1 MPTIVWAIVGVGFVA
16 PAVAILALVLAN
28 RFSKGSPGRAINA
41 FWAVLAVLLAG
52 FLGYG
57 LLSR

>member
-1 MPTIVWAIVGVGFVA
+1 MPTIVWAIIGVVFVA
-16 PAVAILALVLAN
+16 PAVAIAGLALAH
-28 RFSKGSPGRAINA
+28 RFSKGRPGRAINA

-52 FLGYG
+52 FLGYS